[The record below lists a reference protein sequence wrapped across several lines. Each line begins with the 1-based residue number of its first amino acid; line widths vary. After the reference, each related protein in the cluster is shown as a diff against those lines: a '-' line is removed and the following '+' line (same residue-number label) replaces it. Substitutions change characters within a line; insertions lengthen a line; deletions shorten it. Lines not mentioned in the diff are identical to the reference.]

1 MVHRWTCASVFYV
14 GSNQTRARYTPS
26 TVLLGQLELITP
38 VVSGGSRE
46 WCWEKR
52 FPLAHFADKSAFF
65 LCLPCPVPV
74 MREAVGKSVAQW
86 RCAPRWAV
94 RTQTYPW
101 APSQSQTQ
109 SQTSHKPS
117 HKPVTNSVT
126 KAVIYL
132 SVSVTLK

>member
-1 MVHRWTCASVFYV
+1 MRIRFLCWLK
-14 GSNQTRARYTPS
+14 SNTSSLYTINS
-26 TVLLGQLELITP
+26 LTWSIGTHHT
-38 VVSGGSRE
+38 GGFWRSQG

-74 MREAVGKSVAQW
+74 MREAVGKSVPQW

-126 KAVIYL
+126 NSFIAVSYTHLTLPTKA
-132 SVSVTLK
+132 